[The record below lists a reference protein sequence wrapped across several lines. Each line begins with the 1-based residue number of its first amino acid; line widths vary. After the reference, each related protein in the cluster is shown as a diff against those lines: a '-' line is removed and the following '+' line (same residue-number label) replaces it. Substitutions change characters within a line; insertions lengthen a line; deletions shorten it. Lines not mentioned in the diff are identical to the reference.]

1 MPATRAAA
9 EHVLSSFRQIPK
21 VLPISQ
27 YILGKW
33 SFQIDNSIPL
43 TRCSRLDHTQIPMAQ
58 FQVAVAIGEV
68 AVRDYTLYALSD
80 LVQLKNHMVDY
91 CMKRPE
97 QVITYA

>member
-1 MPATRAAA
+1 
-9 EHVLSSFRQIPK
+9 
-21 VLPISQ
+21 
-27 YILGKW
+27 
-33 SFQIDNSIPL
+33 
-43 TRCSRLDHTQIPMAQ
+43 MAQ

-97 QVITYA
+97 QVIFSMMQSSL